1 MKMNLSKEKNQNNPK
16 ITVGIPV
23 FNGEKSIRRALDS
36 VLSQTF
42 LDFELVISDNASTD
56 STPLICQEYKRND
69 KRINLN
75 LIITCARSLESETK
89 NEISK
94 ILDELGDQ
102 EPEILNVGMRGILM
116 ANTIIEPSKII
127 DYVKNKMIEEPWLI
141 RYCLRIIPIQMIT
154 ETEIDKIKQ
163 NVIKLKDTI
172 QKNDSY
178 RITIE
183 KRNTDISSTEII
195 TEIAKIF
202 PNKVSLNQPDWIVL
216 IEILGNDTGI
226 SILKDDELF
235 SLDKAKRMSD

>member
-1 MKMNLSKEKNQNNPK
+1 
-16 ITVGIPV
+16 
-23 FNGEKSIRRALDS
+23 
-36 VLSQTF
+36 
-42 LDFELVISDNASTD
+42 
-56 STPLICQEYKRND
+56 
-69 KRINLN
+69 LN

-89 NEISK
+89 NEIRK

-116 ANTIIEPSKII
+116 VNTVIEPSKII

-216 IEILGNDTGI
+216 IEIIGNETGI
-226 SILKDDELF
+226 SILKNDELF

>member
-1 MKMNLSKEKNQNNPK
+1 
-16 ITVGIPV
+16 
-23 FNGEKSIRRALDS
+23 
-36 VLSQTF
+36 
-42 LDFELVISDNASTD
+42 
-56 STPLICQEYKRND
+56 
-69 KRINLN
+69 LN
-75 LIITCARSLESETK
+75 LIITCARNLEPETK
-89 NEISK
+89 KEIKK
-94 ILDELGDQ
+94 ILNQLDDQ

-116 ANTIIEPSKII
+116 VNTVIEQSKII

-183 KRNTDISSTEII
+183 KRNTSISSNEII

-202 PNKVSLNQPDWIVL
+202 PNKVSLNQPDWIIL
-216 IEILGNDTGI
+216 IEILGNETGI
-226 SILKDDELF
+226 SILKNGGMF

>member
-1 MKMNLSKEKNQNNPK
+1 M
-16 ITVGIPV
+16 
-23 FNGEKSIRRALDS
+23 
-36 VLSQTF
+36 
-42 LDFELVISDNASTD
+42 
-56 STPLICQEYKRND
+56 
-69 KRINLN
+69 N

-89 NEISK
+89 NEINK

-116 ANTIIEPSKII
+116 VNTIIEPSKII

-195 TEIAKIF
+195 TEIANIF

>member
-1 MKMNLSKEKNQNNPK
+1 M
-16 ITVGIPV
+16 
-23 FNGEKSIRRALDS
+23 
-36 VLSQTF
+36 
-42 LDFELVISDNASTD
+42 
-56 STPLICQEYKRND
+56 
-69 KRINLN
+69 N

-116 ANTIIEPSKII
+116 VNTIIEPSKII

-163 NVIKLKDTI
+163 NVIKLKDAI

-183 KRNTDISSTEII
+183 KRNTSISSNEII

-202 PNKVSLNQPDWIVL
+202 PNKVSLNQPDWIIL
-216 IEILGNDTGI
+216 IEILGNETGI
-226 SILKDDELF
+226 SILKDDGMF

>member
-1 MKMNLSKEKNQNNPK
+1 M
-16 ITVGIPV
+16 
-23 FNGEKSIRRALDS
+23 
-36 VLSQTF
+36 
-42 LDFELVISDNASTD
+42 
-56 STPLICQEYKRND
+56 
-69 KRINLN
+69 N

-102 EPEILNVGMRGILM
+102 ESEILNVGMRGILM
-116 ANTIIEPSKII
+116 VNTIIEPSKII
-127 DYVKNKMIEEPWLI
+127 DYVKNKIVEEPWLI

-183 KRNTDISSTEII
+183 KRNTSISSNEII

-202 PNKVSLNQPDWIVL
+202 PNKVSLNQPDWIIL
-216 IEILGNDTGI
+216 IEILGNETGI
-226 SILKDDELF
+226 SILKNDGMF

>member
-1 MKMNLSKEKNQNNPK
+1 M
-16 ITVGIPV
+16 
-23 FNGEKSIRRALDS
+23 
-36 VLSQTF
+36 
-42 LDFELVISDNASTD
+42 
-56 STPLICQEYKRND
+56 
-69 KRINLN
+69 N
-75 LIITCARSLESETK
+75 LIITCARNLESETK
-89 NEISK
+89 NEIRK

-116 ANTIIEPSKII
+116 VNTVIEPSKII

-183 KRNTDISSTEII
+183 KRNTSISSNEII

-202 PNKVSLNQPDWIVL
+202 PNKVSLNQPDWIIL
-216 IEILGNDTGI
+216 IEILGNETGI
-226 SILKDDELF
+226 SILKNDGMF

>member
-1 MKMNLSKEKNQNNPK
+1 
-16 ITVGIPV
+16 
-23 FNGEKSIRRALDS
+23 
-36 VLSQTF
+36 
-42 LDFELVISDNASTD
+42 
-56 STPLICQEYKRND
+56 
-69 KRINLN
+69 LN
-75 LIITCARSLESETK
+75 LIITCARNLESETK
-89 NEISK
+89 NEMSK

-116 ANTIIEPSKII
+116 VNTVIEPSKII

-195 TEIAKIF
+195 TEIANIF

>member
-1 MKMNLSKEKNQNNPK
+1 
-16 ITVGIPV
+16 
-23 FNGEKSIRRALDS
+23 
-36 VLSQTF
+36 
-42 LDFELVISDNASTD
+42 
-56 STPLICQEYKRND
+56 
-69 KRINLN
+69 LN

-116 ANTIIEPSKII
+116 VNTVIEPSKII
-127 DYVKNKMIEEPWLI
+127 DYVKNKMVEEPWLI

-195 TEIAKIF
+195 TEIANIF